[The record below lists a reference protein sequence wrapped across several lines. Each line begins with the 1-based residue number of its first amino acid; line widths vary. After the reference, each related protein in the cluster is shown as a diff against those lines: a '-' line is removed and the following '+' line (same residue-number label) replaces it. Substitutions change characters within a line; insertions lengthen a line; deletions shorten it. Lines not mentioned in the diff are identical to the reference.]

1 MDDDPANLIVKLLVL
16 FALILVNAFFA
27 MSEIAIITLNDMK
40 MQKMAEDGDKKARK
54 ILKLTEN
61 PSYFLSTIQIAITLA
76 GFLTSAAA
84 AENFSGPLADTLAG
98 WFSFAQVPE
107 WLDTLSLVLVTI
119 IISFFSLV
127 LGELVPK
134 RIAMQKYEKIS
145 FAIVGILSFF
155 KALFTPLVKIL
166 SFSTNLIVRLFGLD
180 PNASEEKVTEEE
192 IRMMVDAGE
201 EKGVIEESQ
210 KEMINNIFEFD
221 DIVAADVMTH
231 RTDVNAVEITDSLSD
246 ILPLAIESGYS
257 RIPVYEEDL
266 DDVKGILFVKDLLK
280 YVGKP
285 LPKSFKLANILRPA
299 YLFPESK
306 RCGDLFNEMNEQR
319 IQMAFI
325 CDEYGGVAGIVTI
338 EDLLESIVGNMQD
351 EYDNEEEEIEQVN
364 ETTFNLDG
372 ATDIEEIEEILDIE
386 IPDGEYD
393 TIAGFIMS
401 ELGRIPGEDEHPVIE
416 FAGYTFTVE
425 EVDERRIERV
435 IAERL
440 PEETQEETD
449 EEKN

>member
-40 MQKMAEDGDKKARK
+40 MQKMAEDGDKKAKK

-84 AENFSGPLADTLAG
+84 AENFSGPLADILAK
-98 WFSFAQVPE
+98 WFSFATAPE
-107 WLDTLSLVLVTI
+107 WLETLSLVLVTI

-145 FAIVGILSFF
+145 FAIVGILTFF
-155 KALFTPLVKIL
+155 KTLFTPLVKIL
-166 SFSTNLIVRLFGLD
+166 SFSTNIIVRLFGLD
-180 PNASEEKVTEEE
+180 PNANEEKVTEEE

-285 LPKSFKLANILRPA
+285 MPKSFKLANILRPA
-299 YLFPESK
+299 YFFPESK

-435 IAERL
+435 IAERM
-440 PEETQEETD
+440 PETEETEE
-449 EEKN
+449 E

>member
-40 MQKMAEDGDKKARK
+40 MQKMAEDGNKKAKK

-84 AENFSGPLADTLAG
+84 AENFSGPLADILAK
-98 WFSFAQVPE
+98 WFSFATAPE
-107 WLDTLSLVLVTI
+107 WLETLSLVLVTI

-145 FAIVGILSFF
+145 FAIVGILTFF
-155 KALFTPLVKIL
+155 KTLFTPLVKIL
-166 SFSTNLIVRLFGLD
+166 SFSTNIIVRLFGLD
-180 PNASEEKVTEEE
+180 PNANEEKVTEEE

-285 LPKSFKLANILRPA
+285 MPKSFKLANILRPA
-299 YLFPESK
+299 YFFPESK

-386 IPDGEYD
+386 IPEGEYD

-440 PEETQEETD
+440 PETEETT
-449 EEKN
+449 EEE